1 MTGGCDLL
9 ISEVIVCF
17 LECHNSIISHL
28 TQFVKNFFSSMI
40 SGIYPARRQPVMGCP
55 DNPASR
61 LPSLDLSL
69 VPLGYLERGKGA
81 PEPILVPRPV
91 IRCLL
96 SLDWRSL
103 HPVER
108 EAGSI
113 TWFRIAYSYL
123 LCPLK
128 EDHNCAFSP
137 SLSARGS

>member
-1 MTGGCDLL
+1 
-9 ISEVIVCF
+9 
-17 LECHNSIISHL
+17 
-28 TQFVKNFFSSMI
+28 MI
-40 SGIYPARRQPVMGCP
+40 SGIYPARGQPVMGCP
-55 DNPASR
+55 DNPSSR
-61 LPSLDLSL
+61 LPCLDFSLM
-69 VPLGYLERGKGA
+69 PLGYLGRGKGA
-81 PEPILVPRPV
+81 PESKLTPRPV

>member
-1 MTGGCDLL
+1 
-9 ISEVIVCF
+9 
-17 LECHNSIISHL
+17 
-28 TQFVKNFFSSMI
+28 MI
-40 SGIYPARRQPVMGCP
+40 SGIYPARRQPVMCCP

-69 VPLGYLERGKGA
+69 VPLGYLGRGKGA

-113 TWFRIAYSYL
+113 TWFQV
-123 LCPLK
+123 
-128 EDHNCAFSP
+128 HNSP
-137 SLSARGS
+137 SVPIERGPQLCFFTFSLCQRELRSGGQT